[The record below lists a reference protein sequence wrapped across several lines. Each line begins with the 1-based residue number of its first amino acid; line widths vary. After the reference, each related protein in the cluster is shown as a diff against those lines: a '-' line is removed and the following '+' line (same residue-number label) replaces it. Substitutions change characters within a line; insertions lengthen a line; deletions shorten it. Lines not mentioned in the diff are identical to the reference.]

1 MMRIESLAPSAQ
13 PDGPLVC
20 TLETGERLKVPTF
33 LAADLNLYAGRELSE
48 DELSTLRAAIARA
61 RTRQRAVRILSSTAI
76 SRAALEKRLTDKGA
90 VPEDAQDTVQWLDEL
105 HLLDDAAVAEQLVQS
120 AVRKG
125 YGRRRIEQILYEKR
139 IPREYWQDALA
150 AIPDMDGALDSF
162 LHRAL
167 DGKAVDDKLLK
178 RTTDA
183 LLRRGHSWS
192 DIRAALTRYR
202 ADLELSGS
210 EELE

>member
-1 MMRIESLAPSAQ
+1 MKIESLAPSAQ

-33 LAADLNLYAGRELSE
+33 LAVDLNLYAGRELSE
-48 DELSTLRAAIARA
+48 DELSALRAAIARA

-105 HLLDDAAVAEQLVQS
+105 HLLDDAAVAEQVVQS

>member
-1 MMRIESLAPSAQ
+1 MKIESLAPSAQ

-48 DELSTLRAAIARA
+48 DELSALHAAIARA

-105 HLLDDAAVAEQLVQS
+105 HLLDDAAVAEQVVQS

>member
-1 MMRIESLAPSAQ
+1 MKIESLAPSAQ

-48 DELSTLRAAIARA
+48 DELSALRAAIARA

-105 HLLDDAAVAEQLVQS
+105 HLLDDAAVAEQVVQS

>member
-1 MMRIESLAPSAQ
+1 MKIESLAPSAQ

-20 TLETGERLKVPTF
+20 TLETGERLKVPPF

-48 DELSTLRAAIARA
+48 DELSALRAAIARA

-105 HLLDDAAVAEQLVQS
+105 HLLDDAAVAEQVVQS

-192 DIRAALTRYR
+192 DIRAALARYR

>member
-1 MMRIESLAPSAQ
+1 MKLESLAPSAQ

-20 TLETGERLKVPTF
+20 TLETGERLKVPPF
-33 LAADLNLYAGRELSE
+33 LAADFDLYAGRELLD
-48 DELSTLRAAIARA
+48 DELSALRAAIARA

-90 VPEDAQDTVQWLDEL
+90 LAEDAQDTVQWLDEL
-105 HLLDDAAVAEQLVQS
+105 HLLDDAAVAEQLVLS

-125 YGRRRIEQILYEKR
+125 YGRRRIENILYEKR
-139 IPREYWQDALA
+139 IPHEYWEDALA
-150 AIPDMDGALDSF
+150 AIPAMDGALNTY

-167 DGKAVDDKLLK
+167 DGRNVDDKLLK

-192 DIRAALTRYR
+192 DIRAALARYR
-202 ADLELSGS
+202 ADLELSEP

>member
-1 MMRIESLAPSAQ
+1 MKIESLAPSAQ

-20 TLETGERLKVPTF
+20 TLETGKRLKVPTF

-105 HLLDDAAVAEQLVQS
+105 HLLDDAAVAEQVVQS

-139 IPREYWQDALA
+139 VPREYWQDALA

>member
-1 MMRIESLAPSAQ
+1 MKIESLAPSAQ

-20 TLETGERLKVPTF
+20 TLETGERLKVPMF

-105 HLLDDAAVAEQLVQS
+105 HLLDDAAVAEQVVQS

-139 IPREYWQDALA
+139 IPCEYWQDALA

>member
-1 MMRIESLAPSAQ
+1 MKIESLAPSAQ

-48 DELSTLRAAIARA
+48 DELSALRAAIARA

-105 HLLDDAAVAEQLVQS
+105 HLLDDAAVAEQVVQS

-139 IPREYWQDALA
+139 VPREYWQDALA

>member
-1 MMRIESLAPSAQ
+1 MKIESLAPSAQ

-105 HLLDDAAVAEQLVQS
+105 HLLDDAAVAEQVVQS

-167 DGKAVDDKLLK
+167 NGKAVDDKLLK

>member
-1 MMRIESLAPSAQ
+1 MKLESLAPSAQ

-20 TLETGERLKVPTF
+20 TLETGERLKVPPF
-33 LAADLNLYAGRELSE
+33 LAADFDLYAGRELLD
-48 DELSTLRAAIARA
+48 DELSALRAAIARA

-90 VPEDAQDTVQWLDEL
+90 LAEDAQDTVQWLDEL

-125 YGRRRIEQILYEKR
+125 YGRRRIENILYEKR
-139 IPREYWQDALA
+139 IPHEYWEAALA
-150 AIPDMDGALDSF
+150 AIPAMDGALDTY

-167 DGKAVDDKLLK
+167 DGRNVDDKLLK

-192 DIRAALTRYR
+192 DIRAALARYR
-202 ADLELSGS
+202 ADLDLSEP

>member
-1 MMRIESLAPSAQ
+1 MKIESLATSAQ

-105 HLLDDAAVAEQLVQS
+105 HLLDDAAVAEQVVQS

>member
-1 MMRIESLAPSAQ
+1 MKLESLAPSAQ

-20 TLETGERLKVPTF
+20 TLETGERLKVPPF
-33 LAADLNLYAGRELSE
+33 LAADFDLYAGRELLE
-48 DELSTLRAAIARA
+48 EELSALRAAIARA

-105 HLLDDAAVAEQLVQS
+105 HLLDDAVVAEQVVQS

>member
-1 MMRIESLAPSAQ
+1 MKIESLAPSAQ

-33 LAADLNLYAGRELSE
+33 LAADFNLYAGGELSE
-48 DELSTLRAAIARA
+48 DELSALHAAIARA

-105 HLLDDAAVAEQLVQS
+105 HLLDDAAVAEQVVQS

>member
-1 MMRIESLAPSAQ
+1 MKIESLAPSAQ

-20 TLETGERLKVPTF
+20 TLETGKRLKVPTF

-105 HLLDDAAVAEQLVQS
+105 HLLDDAAVAEQVVQS

-139 IPREYWQDALA
+139 IPREYWQDVLA

>member
-1 MMRIESLAPSAQ
+1 MKIESLAPSAQ

-20 TLETGERLKVPTF
+20 TLETGERLKVPMF

-76 SRAALEKRLTDKGA
+76 SRAALEKRLTDRGA

-105 HLLDDAAVAEQLVQS
+105 RLLDDAAVAEQVVQS

-150 AIPDMDGALDSF
+150 AIPDMDGTLDSF

>member
-1 MMRIESLAPSAQ
+1 MKLESLAPSAQ

-20 TLETGERLKVPTF
+20 TLETGERLKVPPF
-33 LAADLNLYAGRELSE
+33 LAADFDLYAGRELLD
-48 DELSTLRAAIARA
+48 DELSALRAAIARA

-90 VPEDAQDTVQWLDEL
+90 LAEDAQDTVQWLDEL

-125 YGRRRIEQILYEKR
+125 YGRRRIENILYEKR
-139 IPREYWQDALA
+139 IPHEYWEAALA
-150 AIPDMDGALDSF
+150 AIPAMDGALDTY

-167 DGKAVDDKLLK
+167 DGRSVDDKLLK

-192 DIRAALTRYR
+192 DIRAALARYR
-202 ADLELSGS
+202 ADLELSEP

>member
-1 MMRIESLAPSAQ
+1 MKIESLAPSAQ

-48 DELSTLRAAIARA
+48 DELSALRAAIARA

-105 HLLDDAAVAEQLVQS
+105 HLLDDAAVAEQVVQS

-183 LLRRGHSWS
+183 LLRRGHSWG
-192 DIRAALTRYR
+192 DIRAALARYR
-202 ADLELSGS
+202 ADLELSES

>member
-1 MMRIESLAPSAQ
+1 MKIESLEPSAQ

-61 RTRQRAVRILSSTAI
+61 RTRQRAVRTLSSTAI
-76 SRAALEKRLTDKGA
+76 SRATLEKRLTDKGA

-105 HLLDDAAVAEQLVQS
+105 HLLDDAAVAEQVVQS

-192 DIRAALTRYR
+192 DIRTALTRYR

>member
-1 MMRIESLAPSAQ
+1 MKIESLALSAQ

-33 LAADLNLYAGRELSE
+33 LAADFNLYAGRELSE
-48 DELSTLRAAIARA
+48 DELSALRAAIARA

-105 HLLDDAAVAEQLVQS
+105 HLLDDAAVAEQVVQS

-139 IPREYWQDALA
+139 IPHEYWQDALA

-167 DGKAVDDKLLK
+167 DGRAVDDKLLK

-202 ADLELSGS
+202 ADLELSES

>member
-1 MMRIESLAPSAQ
+1 MKIESLAPSAQ

-105 HLLDDAAVAEQLVQS
+105 HLLDDAAVAEQVVQS

-202 ADLELSGS
+202 ADLELSES

>member
-1 MMRIESLAPSAQ
+1 MLIFWAVL
-13 PDGPLVC
+13 G
-20 TLETGERLKVPTF
+20 GF
-33 LAADLNLYAGRELSE
+33 LLDAVFGDPVWLLHPVVLMGRC
-48 DELSTLRAAIARA
+48 I
-61 RTRQRAVRILSSTAI
+61 
-76 SRAALEKRLTDKGA
+76 AALEKRLTDKGA

-120 AVRKG
+120 AVCKG

-183 LLRRGHSWS
+183 LLRRGHGWS

>member
-1 MMRIESLAPSAQ
+1 MKIESLAPSAQ

-33 LAADLNLYAGRELSE
+33 LAVDLNLYAGRELSE
-48 DELSTLRAAIARA
+48 DELSALRAAIARA

-105 HLLDDAAVAEQLVQS
+105 HLLDDAAVAEQVVQS

-150 AIPDMDGALDSF
+150 AIPDMDGALDNF

>member
-1 MMRIESLAPSAQ
+1 MKIESLAPSAQ
-13 PDGPLVC
+13 PDGPLLC
-20 TLETGERLKVPTF
+20 TLETGERLKVPPF
-33 LAADLNLYAGRELSE
+33 LAADFDLYAGRELTD
-48 DELSTLRAAIARA
+48 DELSALRAAIARA
-61 RTRQRAVRILSSTAI
+61 RTRQRAVRILSSTAV

-90 VPEDAQDTVQWLDEL
+90 LAEDAQDTVQWLDEL

-125 YGRRRIEQILYEKR
+125 YGRRRIENILYEKR
-139 IPREYWQDALA
+139 IPHEYWEDALA
-150 AIPDMDGALDSF
+150 AIPAMDGALDTY

-167 DGKAVDDKLLK
+167 DGRNVDDKLLK

-192 DIRAALTRYR
+192 DIRAALARYR
-202 ADLELSGS
+202 ADLELSEP

>member
-1 MMRIESLAPSAQ
+1 MKIESLAPSAQ

-20 TLETGERLKVPTF
+20 TLETGERLKVPPF

-48 DELSTLRAAIARA
+48 DELSALRAAIARA

-105 HLLDDAAVAEQLVQS
+105 HLLDDAAVAEQVVQS

-167 DGKAVDDKLLK
+167 GGKAVDDKLLK
-178 RTTDA
+178 HTTDA
-183 LLRRGHSWS
+183 LLRRGHSWG

-202 ADLELSGS
+202 ADLELSES

>member
-1 MMRIESLAPSAQ
+1 MKLESLAPSAQ

-20 TLETGERLKVPTF
+20 TLETGERLKVPPF
-33 LAADLNLYAGRELSE
+33 LAADFDLYAGRELLEE
-48 DELSTLRAAIARA
+48 DLSALRAAIARA

-90 VPEDAQDTVQWLDEL
+90 LAEDAQDTVQWLDEL
-105 HLLDDAAVAEQLVQS
+105 HLLDDAAVAEQLVLS

-125 YGRRRIEQILYEKR
+125 YGRRRIENILYEKR
-139 IPREYWQDALA
+139 IPHEYWEAALA
-150 AIPDMDGALDSF
+150 AIPAMDGALDTY

-167 DGKAVDDKLLK
+167 DGRNVDDKLLK

-192 DIRAALTRYR
+192 DIRAALARYR
-202 ADLELSGS
+202 ADLELSEP

>member
-1 MMRIESLAPSAQ
+1 MKIESLAPSAQ

-20 TLETGERLKVPTF
+20 TLETGERLKVPPF
-33 LAADLNLYAGRELSE
+33 LAADFNLYAGRELSE
-48 DELSTLRAAIARA
+48 DELSALRAAIARA

>member
-1 MMRIESLAPSAQ
+1 MKIESLAPSAQ

-20 TLETGERLKVPTF
+20 TLEIGERLKVPTF
-33 LAADLNLYAGRELSE
+33 LAADFNLYAGRELSE
-48 DELSTLRAAIARA
+48 DELSALRAAIARA

-105 HLLDDAAVAEQLVQS
+105 HLLDDAAVAEQVVQS

>member
-1 MMRIESLAPSAQ
+1 MKIESLAPSAQ

-20 TLETGERLKVPTF
+20 TLETGERLKVPMF

-76 SRAALEKRLTDKGA
+76 SRATLEKRLTDKGA

-105 HLLDDAAVAEQLVQS
+105 HLLDDAAVAEQVVQS

>member
-1 MMRIESLAPSAQ
+1 MKIESLAPSVQ
-13 PDGPLVC
+13 PDGPLLC

-105 HLLDDAAVAEQLVQS
+105 HLLDDAAVAEQVVQS

>member
-1 MMRIESLAPSAQ
+1 MKIESLAPSAQ

-61 RTRQRAVRILSSTAI
+61 RTRQRAVRILSSTSI

-105 HLLDDAAVAEQLVQS
+105 RLLDDAAVAEQLVQS

-183 LLRRGHSWS
+183 LLRRGHGWS

>member
-1 MMRIESLAPSAQ
+1 MKIESLAPSTQ

-202 ADLELSGS
+202 ADLELFGS

>member
-1 MMRIESLAPSAQ
+1 MKIESLAPSAQ

-20 TLETGERLKVPTF
+20 TLETGERLKVPMF

-105 HLLDDAAVAEQLVQS
+105 HLLDDAAVAEQVVQS

-150 AIPDMDGALDSF
+150 AIPDMDSALDSF

>member
-1 MMRIESLAPSAQ
+1 MKIESLAPSAQ

-48 DELSTLRAAIARA
+48 DELSALRAAITRA

-105 HLLDDAAVAEQLVQS
+105 HLLDDAAVAEQVVQS

-202 ADLELSGS
+202 ADLELSES

>member
-1 MMRIESLAPSAQ
+1 MKIESLAPSAQ

-48 DELSTLRAAIARA
+48 DELSALRDAIARA

-105 HLLDDAAVAEQLVQS
+105 HLLDDAAVAEQVVQS

-202 ADLELSGS
+202 ADLELSES

>member
-1 MMRIESLAPSAQ
+1 MKIESLAPSAQ

-20 TLETGERLKVPTF
+20 TLETGKRLKVPTF

-48 DELSTLRAAIARA
+48 DELSALRAAIARA

-105 HLLDDAAVAEQLVQS
+105 HLLDDAAVAEQVVQS

-139 IPREYWQDALA
+139 IPREYWQDVLA

>member
-1 MMRIESLAPSAQ
+1 MKIESLAPSAQ

-48 DELSTLRAAIARA
+48 DELSALRAAIARA

-105 HLLDDAAVAEQLVQS
+105 HLLDDAAVAEQVVQS

-150 AIPDMDGALDSF
+150 AIPNMDGALDSF

>member
-1 MMRIESLAPSAQ
+1 MKIESLAPSTQ

-105 HLLDDAAVAEQLVQS
+105 HLLDDTAVAEQVVQS